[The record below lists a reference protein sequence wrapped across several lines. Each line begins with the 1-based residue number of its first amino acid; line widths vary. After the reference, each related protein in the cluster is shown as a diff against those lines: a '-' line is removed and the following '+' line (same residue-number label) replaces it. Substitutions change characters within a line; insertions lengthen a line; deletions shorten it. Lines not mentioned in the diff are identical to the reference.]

1 MPDPVERGRQLRNRA
16 EECLRLADIVWSDEV
31 RNRYRA
37 IAGHY
42 AALAEAELVSVNG
55 SKPAN
60 GPILSKPNVQQEPD
74 WEGRV
79 SPPDL

>member
-1 MPDPVERGRQLRNRA
+1 MPDPVKRARHFRNRA

-31 RNRYRA
+31 RDRYRA

-55 SKPAN
+55 SKPVN
-60 GPILSKPNVQQEPD
+60 GPKLNVQQEPD

-79 SPPDL
+79 GPPDR